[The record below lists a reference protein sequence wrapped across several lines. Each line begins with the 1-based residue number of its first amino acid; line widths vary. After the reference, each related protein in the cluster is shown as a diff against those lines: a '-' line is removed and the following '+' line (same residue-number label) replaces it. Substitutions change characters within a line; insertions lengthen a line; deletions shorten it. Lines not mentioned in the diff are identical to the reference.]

1 VAKRDSATARRR
13 GGVKNFCASKPLRRK
28 HRQRFIFRSKPLRS
42 RNTRPDSPEEAEML
56 DILLSPAAW
65 ASLATLTLLEIVLG
79 IDNVV
84 FISVLVSRLPK
95 ETAKRA
101 RQIGLALAL
110 VFRILLLLVISWI
123 IGLTTPLAELFGHAI
138 SWRDLI
144 LIAGGAFLIY
154 KSTVEIHH
162 AIEEPQGEEIA
173 RKAPDVFGSVIVQI
187 VLLDM
192 VFSIDSIVTAI
203 GMAQH
208 LEIMIAAVVIAMG
221 VMYFAS
227 SSIAGF
233 ISRHPTTKM
242 LALAFLLLIGVTLVA
257 DGLGVHVPKGYIYSA
272 MAFAVLVESFNIYAQ
287 ARRKQKR
294 SQS

>member
-1 VAKRDSATARRR
+1 M
-13 GGVKNFCASKPLRRK
+13 F
-28 HRQRFIFRSKPLRS
+28 
-42 RNTRPDSPEEAEML
+42 

-79 IDNVV
+79 IDNIV
-84 FISVLVSRLPK
+84 FISVLVSRLPAA
-95 ETAKRA
+95 TAKRA

-123 IGLTTPLAELFGHAI
+123 IGLTTPVAELFGHDI

-162 AIEEPQGEEIA
+162 AIEEPLVEEMA
-173 RKAPDVFGSVIVQI
+173 RKAPDAFGSVIVQI

-221 VMYFAS
+221 MMYFAS

-287 ARRKQKR
+287 ARRKQNR

>member
-1 VAKRDSATARRR
+1 
-13 GGVKNFCASKPLRRK
+13 
-28 HRQRFIFRSKPLRS
+28 
-42 RNTRPDSPEEAEML
+42 ML
-56 DILLSPAAW
+56 ELFLSPTAW

-79 IDNVV
+79 IDNIV
-84 FISVLVSRLPK
+84 FISVLVSRLPAQ
-95 ETAKRA
+95 TAKRA

-110 VFRILLLLVISWI
+110 VFRILLLVVIAWI
-123 IGLTTPLAELFGHAI
+123 IGLTAPVAELFGHAI

-162 AIEEPQGEEIA
+162 AIEEPQGEEMA
-173 RKAPDVFGSVIVQI
+173 KKAPNAFGSVIVQI

-208 LEIMIAAVVIAMG
+208 LEIMIAAVVIAMA

-287 ARRKQKR
+287 ARRKQR
-294 SQS
+294 RETP

>member
-1 VAKRDSATARRR
+1 MLELFV
-13 GGVKNFCASKPLRRK
+13 
-28 HRQRFIFRSKPLRS
+28 
-42 RNTRPDSPEEAEML
+42 SPT
-56 DILLSPAAW
+56 AW

-79 IDNVV
+79 IDNIV
-84 FISVLVSRLPK
+84 FISVLVSRLPAQ
-95 ETAKRA
+95 TAKRA

-110 VFRILLLLVISWI
+110 VFRILLLMVIAWI
-123 IGLTTPLAELFGHAI
+123 IGLTAPVAELFGHAI

-162 AIEEPQGEEIA
+162 AIEEPHGEEMA
-173 RKAPDVFGSVIVQI
+173 KKAPNAFGSVLIQI

-192 VFSIDSIVTAI
+192 VFSIDSIITAI

-208 LEIMIAAVVIAMG
+208 LEIMIAAVVIAMA

-287 ARRKQKR
+287 ARRKQR
-294 SQS
+294 HEHP

>member
-1 VAKRDSATARRR
+1 M
-13 GGVKNFCASKPLRRK
+13 
-28 HRQRFIFRSKPLRS
+28 
-42 RNTRPDSPEEAEML
+42 AEML
-56 DILLSPAAW
+56 DIFLSPAAW

-95 ETAKRA
+95 QTAKRA
-101 RQIGLALAL
+101 RQIGLSLAL

-123 IGLTTPLAELFGHAI
+123 IGLTTPVAELFGHAI

-173 RKAPDVFGSVIVQI
+173 KKAPDVFGSVIVQI

-227 SSIAGF
+227 SSIAG
-233 ISRHPTTKM
+233 
-242 LALAFLLLIGVTLVA
+242 
-257 DGLGVHVPKGYIYSA
+257 
-272 MAFAVLVESFNIYAQ
+272 SFPAIRP
-287 ARRKQKR
+287 RRCWPWP
-294 SQS
+294 SFC

>member
-1 VAKRDSATARRR
+1 
-13 GGVKNFCASKPLRRK
+13 
-28 HRQRFIFRSKPLRS
+28 
-42 RNTRPDSPEEAEML
+42 ML
-56 DILLSPAAW
+56 DVFLNPTAW

-79 IDNVV
+79 IDNIV
-84 FISVLVSRLPK
+84 FISVLVSRLPAQ
-95 ETAKRA
+95 TAKRA

-110 VFRILLLLVISWI
+110 VFRILLLVVISWI
-123 IGLTTPLAELFGHAI
+123 IGLTAPVAELFGHAI

-162 AIEEPQGEEIA
+162 AIEEPLGDKMEK
-173 RKAPDVFGSVIVQI
+173 KAPNAFGSVIVQI

-208 LEIMIAAVVIAMG
+208 LEIMIAAVVIAMA

-227 SSIAGF
+227 ISIAGF

-287 ARRKQKR
+287 ARRKQR
-294 SQS
+294 REHP